1 MREDDAVCRLAMLN
15 MFKKSR
21 FFDISLKHVDGI
33 NVFQRHVKKSHFI
46 NIFLTVPCPPAPPQS
61 PVLPVPPP
69 CHP

>member
-1 MREDDAVCRLAMLN
+1 MLN